1 MVYKSTNMSY
11 AKYQDSIDVQISINL
26 TAEQNSIMN
35 ATAAAPPPSSR
46 LLVAQIIC

>member
-1 MVYKSTNMSY
+1 MSN
-11 AKYQDSIDVQISINL
+11 AKYQDSIDIQISINL

-35 ATAAAPPPSSR
+35 ATAAAPPTSSR

>member
-1 MVYKSTNMSY
+1 MSN

-35 ATAAAPPPSSR
+35 ATTAATTPSPR

>member
-1 MVYKSTNMSY
+1 MPY

-35 ATAAAPPPSSR
+35 ATADAPPPSSR